1 MRALRIMA
9 VALFLMLLATAVVPW
24 LGIGEVV
31 AAPVNPELGPL
42 ICGTSSYVSETSA
55 YTLVDTWSTMGSST
69 TEELNGVWSSSPSD
83 IFAVGSAGVI
93 LHYDGSA
100 WNSMTSNTTN
110 NLYSIWGSSS
120 SDVFA
125 VGSAGTIL
133 HYNGSAWNSITSNA
147 TYGLNGVWGNSTSDI
162 FAVGSTGTILHYDG
176 SAWNSITSNTTYG
189 LNGVWGSSPSDV
201 FAVGSAGTILH
212 YDGSAWNPMTSNTT
226 YGLNDVWGCSQSD
239 IFAVGD
245 SGTIMQFDGSTW
257 DSMKSSGPMTI
268 GTTNPLRGVGGSSSS
283 DVFVVGDGGTILHYN
298 GSVLGQ
304 AWLEQPTSNTL
315 SVQLTNISTVT
326 FDLVRA
332 GIAAGEDCT
341 IDVSTDSLVNITL
354 DGLDPNAGVV
364 LQGVLLAAANDQGQA
379 TFDLAAGDYEL
390 AVNQATFVLSNLT
403 ISSDNIKAYSIQN
416 HQIIVSVDVKNNSI
430 IPGTYT
436 AVLQLNGAQIASKD
450 TQELDGGASQTVSFT
465 TKLENAGTY
474 TISVGDLSGTLKI
487 GYHGAMLSYLI
498 GGLEAF
504 AVIGGAIFFGW
515 SSRKI
520 DKL

>member
-1 MRALRIMA
+1 MRALRIVA
-9 VALFLMLLATAVVPW
+9 VALFVIFLAAAALPW
-24 LGIGEVV
+24 VGGGEAV
-31 AAPVNPELGPL
+31 AAPANPELGPL

-83 IFAVGSAGVI
+83 VFAVGSAGTI

-110 NLYSIWGSSS
+110 NLYSIWGNSS

-133 HYNGSAWNSITSNA
+133 HYNGSAWNSITSNT
-147 TYGLNGVWGNSTSDI
+147 TYDLNGVWGNSTSDI

-176 SAWNSITSNTTYG
+176 SAWNSMTSNTTHV
-189 LNGVWGSSPSDV
+189 LNGVWGNSTSDI
-201 FAVGSAGTILH
+201 FAVGLAGTVLH
-212 YDGSAWNPMTSNTT
+212 YDGSAWNSMTSNTT
-226 YGLNDVWGCSQSD
+226 YGLNDVWGSSQTD
-239 IFAVGD
+239 IFAVGY
-245 SGTIMQFDGSTW
+245 SGTIMQFNGTW
-257 DSMKSSGPMTI
+257 VSMKSSGPMTI
-268 GTTNPLRGVGGSSSS
+268 GTTNQLRGVGGSSSS
-283 DVFVVGDGGTILHYN
+283 DVFAVGDGGTILHYN

-403 ISSDNIKAYSIQN
+403 ITPNHIKAYSIQN
-416 HQIIVSVDVKNNSI
+416 HNIIVTVDVTNNSI

-450 TQELDGGASQTVSFT
+450 TQELEGSASETVTFT
-465 TKLENAGTY
+465 TKVKDAGTY
-474 TISVGDLSGTLKI
+474 TIAVGDLSGTLKI
-487 GYHGAMLSYLI
+487 GYHGFMLTWII
-498 GGLEAF
+498 GGIMLF
-504 AVIGGAIFFGW
+504 VVIAGAIFFGW

-520 DKL
+520 D